1 MFISQTLQPEPRTSS
16 LPLIY
21 LAISKIAQ
29 YFLQRIF
36 YVVEASA
43 YHRTEKEVLA
53 EYEIIKKCQKNPK
66 FFAPIYTKYHD
77 QLFLFIHKRVDHL
90 EITADITSR
99 VFLKC
104 LKNIGKY
111 KYQGV
116 PFSAWLY
123 RIAINEINNFYRQQ
137 KKVVRAVNIDD
148 QNISQLISEI
158 DYQEPQIDPNVLVPV
173 LLEQLNENEIQ
184 FLELRFFENRSFKD
198 IGYLLGLTEVN
209 AKIKTYRI
217 LKKLKKIASEIRY
230 ND

>member
-1 MFISQTLQPEPRTSS
+1 MFLTSTLQPEQNTAR
-16 LPLIY
+16 LPSIY
-21 LAISKIAQ
+21 LVIKEIAQ

-36 YVVEASA
+36 YTVEAST

-53 EYEIIKKCQKNPK
+53 EYEIIKKCQKNPEH
-66 FFAPIYTKYHD
+66 FAPIYIRYHD

-90 EITADITSR
+90 ELTADITSR

-111 KYQGV
+111 KFQGV

-123 RIAINEINNFYRQQ
+123 KIAINEVNNFYRQQ

-148 QNISQLISEI
+148 QNIGQLISEI

-173 LLEQLNENEIQ
+173 LLEQLSDHEIQ

-217 LKKLKKIASEIRY
+217 LKKLKKIASEVRY
-230 ND
+230 H